1 VTWAAA
7 IARSTGTTAQSLVAA
22 LRLASDEFGASM
34 LDYAA
39 V

>member
-1 VTWAAA
+1 MQSSQ
-7 IARSTGTTAQSLVAA
+7 RTGVADWLV
-22 LRLASDEFGASM
+22 LGRLASDEFGASM